1 MPNSEDDFA
10 QLGAAIFSK
19 SLKIELNHNLEK
31 GSNMQKWMGTWNEI
45 AKFVRCICPMNS
57 EIFSLKSENVTE
69 AQLLKLR

>member
-10 QLGAAIFSK
+10 QLGAAIFSE

-31 GSNMQKWMGTWNEI
+31 ESSMQKWMGTWDE

-69 AQLLKLR
+69 AQVLKLK